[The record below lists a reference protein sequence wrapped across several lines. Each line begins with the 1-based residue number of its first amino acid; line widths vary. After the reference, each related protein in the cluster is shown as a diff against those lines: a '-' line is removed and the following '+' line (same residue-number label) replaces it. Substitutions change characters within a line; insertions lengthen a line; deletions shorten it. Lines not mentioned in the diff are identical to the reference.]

1 MPNCSYGASSLLDT
15 AGYCSSSAKP
25 GVGGALILFGVCE
38 DSTLQWE
45 VIKSVGRV
53 VLGAMG
59 YSQDFSLL
67 DSSGDTV
74 DVDAARVLALQ
85 QRATEL
91 SSNMFEDGVW
101 AEEDMTE

>member
-1 MPNCSYGASSLLDT
+1 MELLPCLT
-15 AGYCSSSAKP
+15 QLGIAP
-25 GVGGALILFGVCE
+25 HQQNQPLVVLPFLFGVCE

-74 DVDAARVLALQ
+74 DVDAARILALQ
-85 QRATEL
+85 QRGTEL
-91 SSNMFEDGVW
+91 SSNMLEDGVW